1 MLSERVELASR
12 QLQRDLRRQAVIDI
26 RSKNGA

>member
-1 MLSERVELASR
+1 LASR